1 MKHKTAFI
9 TSIILTGGILAAIAS
24 SIAWFDHKTTLT
36 PAILQGSTQGAYF
49 GGGNGPNDT
58 PYLIKTQRH
67 LYNLAWLHELGEF
80 KKTDTG
86 PSTIDK
92 QY

>member
-36 PAILQGSTQGAYF
+36 PAILQGSTQGAILAVETE
-49 GGGNGPNDT
+49 P
-58 PYLIKTQRH
+58 KTLLTSSKINATFITWH
-67 LYNLAWLHELGEF
+67 GF
-80 KKTDTG
+80 
-86 PSTIDK
+86 SI
-92 QY
+92 